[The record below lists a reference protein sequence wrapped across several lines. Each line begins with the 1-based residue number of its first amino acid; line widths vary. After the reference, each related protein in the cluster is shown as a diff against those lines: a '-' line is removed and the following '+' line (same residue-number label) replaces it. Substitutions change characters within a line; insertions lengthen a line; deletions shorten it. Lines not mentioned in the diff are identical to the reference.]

1 MKTPAEIYAEY
12 KIMPILQLHQLRV
25 AAVAKLICDSYEKSL
40 DAESV
45 MLACLFHDMGNII
58 KSDLKYFPDSTEPEG
73 LAHWELVKKEFL
85 KKYGSDHHGATAKI
99 AKEIGLP
106 DRVIELLSNI
116 GYSNIGRIVSSDD
129 LEQKIAEYA
138 DTRVGPHGVLSL
150 KGRLAEGK
158 ERYQDTR
165 MKRPYYETDEGFEK
179 LAEAAHELERQVF
192 GGATI
197 APDDITEA
205 VITPDIEKLREYI
218 VFP

>member
-1 MKTPAEIYAEY
+1 M
-12 KIMPILQLHQLRV
+12 LQLHQLRV
-25 AAVAKLICDSYEKSL
+25 AAVAKMVCESYEKSL
-40 DAESV
+40 DSKSII
-45 MLACLFHDMGNII
+45 LACLFHDMGNII

-73 LAHWELVKKEFL
+73 LSHWELVKREFV
-85 KKYGSDHHGATAKI
+85 KKYSSDHHTATAKI

-106 DRVIELLSNI
+106 ERVIKLLSNI
-116 GYSNIGRIVSSDD
+116 GYSNIGRIVSGDD

-150 KGRLAEGK
+150 RGRLAEGK
-158 ERYQDTR
+158 ARYQDTR

-192 GGATI
+192 KNATI
-197 APDDITEA
+197 APEDITEA
-205 VITPDIEKLREYI
+205 AIAPDIETLREYV

>member
-1 MKTPAEIYAEY
+1 MQTPQDFYSEY
-12 KIMPILQLHQLRV
+12 NIMPMLQLHQLRV
-25 AAVAKLICDSYEKSL
+25 AAIAKMICENFGKPL
-40 DAESV
+40 DTESV
-45 MLACLFHDMGNII
+45 ILACLFHDMGNII
-58 KSDLKYFPDSTEPEG
+58 KSDLAYFPDSTEPEG
-73 LAHWELVKKEFL
+73 LAHWELVKKEFV
-85 KKYGSDHHGATAKI
+85 KKYGHDHHGATAKI

-106 DRVIELLSNI
+106 RRVIDLLSDI
-116 GYSNIGRIVSSDD
+116 GYSNIGRIVSGDD
-129 LEQKIAEYA
+129 IEQKIAEYA

-192 GGATI
+192 ENATITPENITEAAI
-197 APDDITEA
+197 APDL
-205 VITPDIEKLREYI
+205 EKLREYV